1 MTHAIN
7 EQVDVNA
14 FYFVGKD
21 MKTFPRQ
28 MEYGG
33 RAVTFADGL
42 RLRLQRGGQSIY
54 LFNMSGADGATYRLR
69 QEGAEWTLVGT
80 L

>member
-1 MTHAIN
+1 
-7 EQVDVNA
+7 
-14 FYFVGKD
+14 

-33 RAVTFADGL
+33 QAITFADGL
-42 RLRLQRGGQSIY
+42 RLRLQRGNRSFY
-54 LFNMSGADGATYRLR
+54 LFNMSGADGATYHLR
-69 QEGAEWTLVGT
+69 QEGTQWTLVGT